1 MRYEDEVEYE
11 DLIGYLRKKTE
22 DRRLTSLDQ
31 SKDNKI
37 SKAIRI
43 VKLAEGVI
51 AEGTVNEKTEWL
63 QIKAS

>member
-1 MRYEDEVEYE
+1 MEKKRRYEDEVEYE

-51 AEGTVNEKTEWL
+51 AEGTVNEKTE
-63 QIKAS
+63 

>member
-51 AEGTVNEKTEWL
+51 AEGTVNEKTE
-63 QIKAS
+63 

>member
-1 MRYEDEVEYE
+1 MEKKIGYEDEVEYE

-43 VKLAEGVI
+43 VKLSEGVI
-51 AEGTVNEKTEWL
+51 AEGTINEKAE
-63 QIKAS
+63 

>member
-1 MRYEDEVEYE
+1 MEKKMRYEDEVEYE

-51 AEGTVNEKTEWL
+51 AEGTVNEKTE
-63 QIKAS
+63 